1 MREEQ
6 PVRTNRDDE
15 GVKQRQPWS
24 KPTLRGLSA
33 SQAEIGGAV
42 HTDVVEQLS

>member
-6 PVRTNRDDE
+6 PVLTSGTDE

-24 KPTLRGLSA
+24 RPTLRGLSA
-33 SQAEIGGAV
+33 SQAEVSGNPAADAEL
-42 HTDVVEQLS
+42 HS